1 MSTTLY
7 AGAARRKINP
17 PLGINK
23 AGLRLFA
30 DPIQAV
36 ESDLTATVLVLSN
49 GVSKAAIIACDLI
62 VIPTQTA
69 LEVRSEVAEAIGTIA
84 SHVLLNFSHNHSSP
98 ALPGWTVDPPDQARL
113 KSKYQEK
120 LFRWLVEAAQEAD
133 RKLEPARIGAGW
145 GKSHIGVYRRET
157 GPDGRD
163 VLGEVPDHPIDPA
176 VGVIRVDNLEGEP
189 IAVLFSYGCHPVTV
203 GPLSMVAS
211 TDFPGPARGVLEK
224 SLGGMAMF
232 LQACGGNINPRIGIG
247 YEVDCREGKSR
258 VGWTLGGEVLKVAA
272 DIRTHVKPGERTTL
286 GNIPNILFRPWEPV
300 DGDGSTYLGAA
311 EEVLPLEF
319 IDLPSMEEARSV
331 QEKWHQILDERSARG
346 AQPWEMRVAAHFANW
361 ADRLVEA
368 VRDGHPTLDL
378 VLQAVRINDIVLAS
392 LNVEA
397 FFETGLSVKAKSP
410 FQYTQV
416 LGYSNGVVG
425 YLPRAEDY
433 PPGGWSVNELYAVP
447 DLYVQAYTLPVALH
461 PDSEQLAVDRLTT
474 LIKQL
479 Q

>member
-1 MSTTLY
+1 MSKTLY
-7 AGAARRKINP
+7 AGVARRIINP

-36 ESDLTATVLVLSN
+36 ESDLTATVLVLSD
-49 GVSKAAIIACDLI
+49 GAAKVAIIACDLV

-69 LEVRSEVAEAIGTIA
+69 CEVRRRVAEAIGSSA

-98 ALPGWTVDPPDQARL
+98 ALPGWTVDPPDQARY

-145 GKSHIGVYRRET
+145 GASDIGVYRRET

-176 VGVIRVDNLEGEP
+176 VGVIRVDDLEGQP

-211 TDFPGPARGVLEK
+211 TDFPGPARQVIEG
-224 SLGGMAMF
+224 SLGGMAIF
-232 LQACGGNINPRIGIG
+232 LQACGGNINPRVGIG
-247 YEVDCREGKSR
+247 YEVDCRESKLR
-258 VGWTLGGEVLKVAA
+258 VGATLGGEALKVAA
-272 DIRTHVKPGERTTL
+272 DIRTHVRQGKRIPL
-286 GNIPNILFRPWEPV
+286 GNVPNILFTPWEPV
-300 DGDGSTYLGAA
+300 EGETCTYLGAV
-311 EEVLPLEF
+311 EEIVPLEF
-319 IDLPSMEEARSV
+319 IELPSLSEAQAI
-331 QEKWHQILDERSARG
+331 QEKWHQTVDERRTKG
-346 AQPWEMRVAAHFANW
+346 AQPWEIRVAAHFANW
-361 ADRLVEA
+361 ADKLVQA
-368 VRDGHPTLDL
+368 VQDGEPTLDL

-392 LNVEA
+392 LNMEA
-397 FFETGLSVKAKSP
+397 FFETGLAVKAKSQ
-410 FQYTQV
+410 FKDTQV

-433 PPGGWSVNELYAVP
+433 PPDGWKVSEVYAVP
-447 DLYVQAYTLPVALH
+447 DLYVQSYTLPVALH
-461 PDSEQLAVDRLTT
+461 PDSEKLAVDRLTAM
-474 LIKQL
+474 IQQL

>member
-1 MSTTLY
+1 MSTTLF
-7 AGAARRKINP
+7 AAAARRTINP

-36 ESDLTATVLVLSN
+36 ESDLTATVLVLSS
-49 GVSKAAIIACDLI
+49 GQTKVAIIACDLV

-69 LEVRSEVAEAIGTIA
+69 LEVRSEVAAAIGTTA
-84 SHVLLNFSHNHSSP
+84 SHVLLNFSHTHSSP
-98 ALPGWTVDPPDQARL
+98 ALPGWTVDPPDQARF
-113 KSKYQEK
+113 KSKYQAK
-120 LFRWLVEAAQEAD
+120 LFRWLVEAAEEAD
-133 RKLEPARIGAGW
+133 QKLEPARIGAGW
-145 GKSHIGVYRRET
+145 GESHIGVYRRET

-163 VLGEVPDHPIDPA
+163 VLGEVPEHPIDTA

-189 IAVLFSYGCHPVTV
+189 IAVLFSYGCHPVTI

-211 TDFPGPARGVLEK
+211 TDFPGPARRVVEG
-224 SLGGMAMF
+224 SLGGLAMF

-247 YEVDCREGKSR
+247 YEVDCRESKTR
-258 VGWTLGGEVLKVAA
+258 VGLDLGGEVLKVAA

-300 DGDGSTYLGAA
+300 DGDSSTYLGAV
-311 EEVLPLEF
+311 EETLPLEY
-319 IDLPSMEEARSV
+319 IELPSMEEAQAI
-331 QEKWHQILDERSARG
+331 QEKWHQILDERLAEG
-346 AQPWEMRVAAHFANW
+346 AQPWEMRVAVHFANW
-361 ADRLVEA
+361 ADGLVEA

-378 VLQAVRINDIVLAS
+378 VLQAVRIHDVVLAS

-397 FFETGLSVKAKSP
+397 FFETGLSVKAMSP
-410 FQYTQV
+410 FEHTQV

-433 PPGGWSVNELYAVP
+433 PAGGWKVNELYAVP
-447 DLYVQAYTLPVALH
+447 DLYVQSYSLPVALH
-461 PDSEQLAVDRLTT
+461 PDSEQRVVDRLTA
-474 LIKQL
+474 LIRRL

>member
-1 MSTTLY
+1 MSGTLY
-7 AGAARRKINP
+7 AGAARRIINP

-30 DPIQAV
+30 DPIQAL
-36 ESDLTATVLVLSN
+36 ESNLTGTVLVLSS
-49 GVSKAAIIACDLI
+49 GDAKVAIITCDLI

-69 LEVRSEVAEAIGTIA
+69 FDIRRVVGEAIGTPP

-98 ALPGWTVDPPDQARL
+98 ALPGWTIDPPDQTRL

-120 LFRWLVEAAQEAD
+120 LFGWLVEAAQEAD
-133 RKLEPARIGAGW
+133 RKLEPARIGASW
-145 GKSHIGVYRRET
+145 GESYIGVYRRET

-176 VGVIRVDNLEGEP
+176 IGVIRVDDLEGRP

-211 TDFPGPARGVLEK
+211 TDFPGPARQVVES

-247 YEVDCREGKSR
+247 YEVDCRESKTR
-258 VGWTLGGEVLKVAA
+258 VGLELGGEVLKVAA
-272 DIRTHVKPGERTTL
+272 DIRTHVKPGERTPL
-286 GNIPNILFRPWEPV
+286 GNIPNILFTPWIPV
-300 DGDGSTYLGAA
+300 EDDSSNYLGAV
-311 EEVLPLEF
+311 EEVVQLNYIELPAL
-319 IDLPSMEEARSV
+319 EEALAI
-331 QEKWHQILDERSARG
+331 QGKWHQILAERQTKGS
-346 AQPWEMRVAAHFANW
+346 QPWELRVAAHFANW

-368 VRDGHPTLDL
+368 IRDGHPTLDL

-397 FFETGLSVKAKSP
+397 FFETGMAVKAKSP
-410 FQYTQV
+410 FEHTQV
-416 LGYSNGVVG
+416 LGYSNGVVC

-433 PPGGWSVNELYAVP
+433 PQGGWKVNELYAVP
-447 DLYVQAYTLPVALH
+447 DLYVQSYTLPVALH
-461 PDSEQLAVDRLTT
+461 PDSEQLAVDRLTA